1 MKNISKTTERKA
13 GAMLS
18 YMQIVIDTLSSILY
32 TPVMLRLIGQA
43 EYGLYGTVVS
53 AIGMLSL
60 LNLGFSNSYVKFY
73 SGYKVKNQTKKI
85 NNFNAL
91 FFMVFA
97 AIAALALIIGL
108 FFSFNL
114 DLVFDEGLTGEEYS
128 KAKIMMLLL
137 TVSTSLGFL
146 LTVFGSYIS
155 ANEKFIFTK
164 SIWLLS
170 SIITVFSNL
179 AVLFFGYGAVG
190 LVTVSVSLSIIIHIA
205 NICFAVFKLGF
216 RFDFKGIEKG
226 LFKQVFVFSGLIA
239 INMIVDKINSGIDSV
254 LLGRFCGTAM
264 VAVYSVGASLNTHFT
279 SFSTAISGI
288 FTPHVHKLVHSYEM
302 DSKEQR
308 RALTSFFVKVGR
320 IQYLILALLAS
331 GIVFFGKQF
340 IYFWAGEGY
349 ENSYIV
355 ALILVLPSVVPLIQN
370 VGIEIQRA
378 ESRHHY
384 RSYIYGIMAIGNL
397 LLSIFLCRIWGAI
410 GSAAGTGVAVLL
422 ANGLIMNIVY
432 DKKINIDILEFWKN
446 ILSQTKGMIIPF
458 VFGALIMKF
467 INIDSIIKL
476 VVFIVLYA
484 LVYLACVWLFS
495 MNGYEKDIVKSAV
508 GKIFRRKA
516 AHNEKADC

>member
-1 MKNISKTTERKA
+1 MKDISKTTERKI
-13 GAMLS
+13 GVILS
-18 YMQIVIDTLSSILY
+18 YVQIALDALMSILY
-32 TPVMLRLIGQA
+32 TPVMLRLMGQA
-43 EYGLYGTVVS
+43 EYGLYGTVIS

-73 SGYKVKNQTKKI
+73 SGYKAKKQTKKI

-146 LTVFGSYIS
+146 LTVFGSFIS

-164 SIWLLS
+164 SIWLIS
-170 SIITVFSNL
+170 SVITVFSNL

-216 RFDFKGIEKG
+216 KFDFKGIEKG

-264 VAVYSVGASLNTHFT
+264 VAVYSVGASLKTHFT
-279 SFSTAISGI
+279 SFSTAVSGI
-288 FTPHVHKLVHSYEM
+288 FVPHVHNLVHSYEM

-308 RALTSFFVKVGR
+308 QALTSFFVKVGR
-320 IQYLILALLAS
+320 VQYLILALLAS
-331 GIVFFGKQF
+331 GIVFFGRQF
-340 IYFWAGEGY
+340 IRLWAGEGY
-349 ENSYIV
+349 DQSYIV
-355 ALILVLPSVVPLIQN
+355 ALILILPAVVPLIQN

-378 ESRHHY
+378 ENRHHY
-384 RSYIYGIMAIGNL
+384 RAYIYGAMAIGNL
-397 LLSIFLCRIWGAI
+397 AISIFLCQIWGAI
-410 GSAAGTGVAVLL
+410 GSAVGTGIATII

-432 DKKINIDILEFWKN
+432 HKKINIDMLEFWKN

-458 VFGALIMKF
+458 ICGALIMKF
-467 INIDSIIKL
+467 ANLDSIISMVL
-476 VVFIVLYA
+476 FIMLYTA
-484 LVYLACVWLFS
+484 VYAASVWFFS
-495 MNGYEKDIVKSAV
+495 MNAYEKGFVKS
-508 GKIFRRKA
+508 IFSKFMKRKA
-516 AHNEKADC
+516 VKNETADK